1 MVIKSKIKHVAL
13 KARLG
18 LLSTATM
25 ADPSIPSFYQSV
37 MQMKAGVIHQR
48 HFVMRLQKFLPAIAL
63 ISLITTTGCT
73 TTQSDGKPLTER
85 QVVEKREAI
94 LKMARTGVDSLI
106 RQNPKVADEIKKST
120 GYAVFNASN
129 VNIVL
134 VVLSNGDGA
143 LFQPGQKPVFM
154 MERKA
159 GEGLGA
165 GYQKQYQVLIFKN
178 QDAIKQFTAA
188 KGAGGDINAN
198 LSAGSGGEQRSFN
211 PNVTTY
217 LVGESGYDLQANW
230 GGSLYTPND
239 TLNNPDIIGGY

>member
-1 MVIKSKIKHVAL
+1 MNTSRI
-13 KARLG
+13 
-18 LLSTATM
+18 
-25 ADPSIPSFYQSV
+25 
-37 MQMKAGVIHQR
+37 
-48 HFVMRLQKFLPAIAL
+48 FLAL
-63 ISLITTTGCT
+63 ISVSLISLSGCQ
-73 TTQSDGKPLTER
+73 TTQSDGKPLTDN

-94 LKMARTGVDSLI
+94 LKMANTGLDSLI
-106 RQNPKVADEIKKST
+106 KQNPKVADEIKKSA

-134 VVLSNGDGA
+134 VVLSNGDGV
-143 LFQPGQKPVFM
+143 LFQPGQKPFFM

-165 GYQKQYQVLIFKN
+165 GFQKQYQVIIFKD

-188 KGAGGDINAN
+188 KGVGADVNAN
-198 LSAGSGGEQRSFN
+198 FSAGSGGKQRSFN

-239 TLNNPDIIGGY
+239 TLNNAKIIGGY

>member
-1 MVIKSKIKHVAL
+1 MRIHHLCTVASL
-13 KARLG
+13 IG
-18 LLSTATM
+18 LL
-25 ADPSIPSFYQSV
+25 
-37 MQMKAGVIHQR
+37 
-48 HFVMRLQKFLPAIAL
+48 LL
-63 ISLITTTGCT
+63 TGCQ
-73 TTQSDGKPLTER
+73 TTQSDGKPLTDN
-85 QVVEKREAI
+85 QVIEKREAI
-94 LKMARTGVDSLI
+94 LKMSRTGLETLL
-106 RQNPKVADEIKKST
+106 RQNPKAAEEIRTSA

-165 GYQKQYQVLIFKN
+165 GYQKQYQVIIFKN

-188 KGAGGDINAN
+188 KGVGGDINAN
-198 LSAGSGGEQRSFN
+198 MSAGSGGEQRSFN

-239 TLNNPDIIGGY
+239 TLNNPDIRGGY

>member
-1 MVIKSKIKHVAL
+1 MNTSRI
-13 KARLG
+13 
-18 LLSTATM
+18 
-25 ADPSIPSFYQSV
+25 
-37 MQMKAGVIHQR
+37 
-48 HFVMRLQKFLPAIAL
+48 FLAL
-63 ISLITTTGCT
+63 ISVTLISLSGCQ
-73 TTQSDGKPLTER
+73 TTQSDGKPLTDN

-94 LKMARTGVDSLI
+94 LKMANTGLDSLI
-106 RQNPKVADEIKKST
+106 KQNPKVADEIKKSA

-129 VNIVL
+129 ENIVL
-134 VVLSNGDGA
+134 VVLSNGDGV
-143 LFQPGQKPVFM
+143 LFQPGQKPFFM

-165 GYQKQYQVLIFKN
+165 GFQKQYQVIIFKD

-188 KGAGGDINAN
+188 KGVGADVNAN
-198 LSAGSGGEQRSFN
+198 FSAGSGGKQRSFN

-239 TLNNPDIIGGY
+239 TLNNAKIIGGY

>member
-1 MVIKSKIKHVAL
+1 M
-13 KARLG
+13 
-18 LLSTATM
+18 
-25 ADPSIPSFYQSV
+25 
-37 MQMKAGVIHQR
+37 
-48 HFVMRLQKFLPAIAL
+48 MRLRPLLLTTLLAG
-63 ISLITTTGCT
+63 LITLTGCQ

-85 QVVEKREAI
+85 QVIDKREAI
-94 LKMARTGVDSLI
+94 LKMARTGVDTLI
-106 RQNPKVADEIKKST
+106 RQNPKVADEIKKSA

-143 LFQPGQKPVFM
+143 LFEPGQKPVFM

-178 QDAIKQFTAA
+178 QEAIKQFTAA
-188 KGAGGDINAN
+188 KGVGGDVNAN
-198 LSAGSGGEQRSFN
+198 LSAGSGGEQRSIN

-230 GGSLYTPND
+230 GGSIYTPND
-239 TLNNPDIIGGY
+239 TLNNPDIKGGY

>member
-1 MVIKSKIKHVAL
+1 MNTSRI
-13 KARLG
+13 
-18 LLSTATM
+18 
-25 ADPSIPSFYQSV
+25 
-37 MQMKAGVIHQR
+37 
-48 HFVMRLQKFLPAIAL
+48 FLAL
-63 ISLITTTGCT
+63 ISVTLISLSGCQ
-73 TTQSDGKPLTER
+73 TTQSDGKPLTDN

-94 LKMARTGVDSLI
+94 LKMANTGLDSLI
-106 RQNPKVADEIKKST
+106 KQNPKVADEIKKSA

-134 VVLSNGDGA
+134 VVLSNGDGV
-143 LFQPGQKPVFM
+143 LFQPGQKPFFM

-165 GYQKQYQVLIFKN
+165 GFQNQYQVIIFKD

-188 KGAGGDINAN
+188 KGVGADVNAN
-198 LSAGSGGEQRSFN
+198 FSAGSGGKQRSFN

-239 TLNNPDIIGGY
+239 TLNNAKIIGGY

>member
-1 MVIKSKIKHVAL
+1 MNTSRI
-13 KARLG
+13 
-18 LLSTATM
+18 
-25 ADPSIPSFYQSV
+25 
-37 MQMKAGVIHQR
+37 
-48 HFVMRLQKFLPAIAL
+48 FLAL
-63 ISLITTTGCT
+63 ISVTLISLSGCQ
-73 TTQSDGKPLTER
+73 TTQSDGKPLTEN

-94 LKMARTGVDSLI
+94 LKMANTGLDSLI
-106 RQNPKVADEIKKST
+106 KQNPKVADEIKKSA

-134 VVLSNGDGA
+134 VVLSNGDGV
-143 LFQPGQKPVFM
+143 LFQPGQKPFFM

-165 GYQKQYQVLIFKN
+165 GFQKQYQVIIFKD

-188 KGAGGDINAN
+188 KGVGADVNAN
-198 LSAGSGGEQRSFN
+198 FSAGSGGKQRSFN

-239 TLNNPDIIGGY
+239 TLNNPQVSGGY

>member
-1 MVIKSKIKHVAL
+1 M
-13 KARLG
+13 
-18 LLSTATM
+18 
-25 ADPSIPSFYQSV
+25 
-37 MQMKAGVIHQR
+37 
-48 HFVMRLQKFLPAIAL
+48 MRLRPLLLTAL
-63 ISLITTTGCT
+63 LTGLITLTGCQ

-85 QVVEKREAI
+85 QVIDKREAI
-94 LKMARTGVDSLI
+94 LKMARTGVDTLI
-106 RQNPKVADEIKKST
+106 RQNPNVTDEIKKSA

-143 LFQPGQKPVFM
+143 LFEPGQKPVFM

-178 QDAIKQFTAA
+178 QEAIKQFTAA
-188 KGAGGDINAN
+188 KGVGGDVNAN
-198 LSAGSGGEQRSFN
+198 LSAGSGGEQRSIN

-230 GGSLYTPND
+230 GGSIYTPND
-239 TLNNPDIIGGY
+239 TLNNPDIKGGY

>member
-1 MVIKSKIKHVAL
+1 M
-13 KARLG
+13 RTPQ
-18 LLSTATM
+18 LLSVLAI
-25 ADPSIPSFYQSV
+25 SGF
-37 MQMKAGVIHQR
+37 
-48 HFVMRLQKFLPAIAL
+48 IAL
-63 ISLITTTGCT
+63 TGCQ
-73 TTQSDGKPLTER
+73 TTQSDGKPLTNS
-85 QVVEKREAI
+85 QIVEKRAAI
-94 LKMARTGVDSLI
+94 LKMAHTGLDTLI
-106 RQNPKVADEIKKST
+106 KQNPKVADEIKKSA

-188 KGAGGDINAN
+188 KGVGGDINAN
-198 LSAGSGGEQRSFN
+198 LSAGSGGQQRSFN

-239 TLNNPDIIGGY
+239 TLNNPDVSGGY

>member
-1 MVIKSKIKHVAL
+1 MTKLIHSRQFTMRTRHLFSAM
-13 KARLG
+13 
-18 LLSTATM
+18 LLSTLVG
-25 ADPSIPSFYQSV
+25 I
-37 MQMKAGVIHQR
+37 
-48 HFVMRLQKFLPAIAL
+48 
-63 ISLITTTGCT
+63 TGCQ
-73 TTQSDGKPLTER
+73 TTQSDGKPLTDN

-94 LKMARTGVDSLI
+94 LKMANTGLDSLI
-106 RQNPKVADEIKKST
+106 KQNPKVADEIKKSA

-134 VVLSNGDGA
+134 VVLSNGDGV
-143 LFQPGQKPVFM
+143 LFQPGQKPFFM

-165 GYQKQYQVLIFKN
+165 GFQKQYQVILFKD

-188 KGAGGDINAN
+188 KGVGADVNAN
-198 LSAGSGGEQRSFN
+198 FSAGSGGKQRSFN

-239 TLNNPDIIGGY
+239 TLNNPQVSGGY

>member
-1 MVIKSKIKHVAL
+1 M
-13 KARLG
+13 R
-18 LLSTATM
+18 
-25 ADPSIPSFYQSV
+25 
-37 MQMKAGVIHQR
+37 
-48 HFVMRLQKFLPAIAL
+48 MRLLISAALFFAL
-63 ISLITTTGCT
+63 IGLTGCQ
-73 TTQSDGKPLTER
+73 TTQSDGKSLTSA
-85 QVVEKREAI
+85 QVVEKRQAI
-94 LKMARTGVDSLI
+94 VKMADTGLDLLI
-106 RQNPKVADEIKKST
+106 KQNPKVADEIKKSA

-134 VVLSNGDGA
+134 VVLSTGDGA
-143 LFQPGQKPVFM
+143 LFEPGKKPFFM

-165 GYQKQYQVLIFKN
+165 GFQKQYQVILFKD

-188 KGAGGDINAN
+188 KGVGADVNAN
-198 LSAGSGGEQRSFN
+198 ISAGSGGKQRSFN

-239 TLNNPDIIGGY
+239 TLNNAEIPGGY

>member
-1 MVIKSKIKHVAL
+1 MRFRHAL
-13 KARLG
+13 SIA
-18 LLSTATM
+18 LLSA
-25 ADPSIPSFYQSV
+25 
-37 MQMKAGVIHQR
+37 
-48 HFVMRLQKFLPAIAL
+48 AIAL
-63 ISLITTTGCT
+63 AAGCQ
-73 TTQSDGKPLTER
+73 TTQSNGKPLTDA

-94 LKMARTGVDSLI
+94 LKMANTGLDSLLK
-106 RQNPKVADEIKKST
+106 QNPKVADEIKKSA

-134 VVLSNGDGA
+134 VVLSSGDGV
-143 LFQPGQKPVFM
+143 LFQPGQKPYFM

-165 GYQKQYQVLIFKN
+165 GFQKQYQVLIFKN
-178 QDAIKQFTAA
+178 HDAIKQFTAA
-188 KGAGGDINAN
+188 KGVGGDVNAN
-198 LSAGSGGEQRSFN
+198 FSAGSGGTQRSFN

-239 TLNNPDIIGGY
+239 SLNNPSISGGY